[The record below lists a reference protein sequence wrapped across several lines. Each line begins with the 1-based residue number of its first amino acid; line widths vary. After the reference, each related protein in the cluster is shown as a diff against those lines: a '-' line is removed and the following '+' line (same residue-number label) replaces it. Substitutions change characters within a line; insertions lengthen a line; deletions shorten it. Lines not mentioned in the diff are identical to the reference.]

1 MTADPLDLALDMPM
15 AACQILVDG
24 RPLPGRVRAGLSR
37 LELRESEVEVS
48 MAALRFSVEGE
59 PSLGG
64 GMLRPLAHLVVAL
77 AAPGEPPECLF
88 SGCVTHVR
96 PLRGEPP
103 QRCGVE
109 VLATEESALLEV
121 HEREGEYGEGRQC
134 LSTLQA
140 QSHLRWVELRQ
151 VASGALRHASVVEVR
166 GEVDC
171 AHYRGLLRAR
181 HTVLLKGVGRTFSG
195 GYYVHSVR
203 TTLESGLLTQSFIA
217 LGKATALAAWE
228 PLPGVRV

>member
-1 MTADPLDLALDMPM
+1 MTADPLDLPLDTRV
-15 AACQILVDG
+15 AACQILIDG
-24 RPLPGRVRAGLSR
+24 RPLPEPVRAGLSR
-37 LELRESEVEVS
+37 VELRESDVEAS

-59 PSLGG
+59 SSLACGG
-64 GMLRPLAHLVVAL
+64 LLRPLAHLVVAL

-88 SGCVTHVR
+88 SGCVTHVH
-96 PLRGEPP
+96 PLPGEP
-103 QRCGVE
+103 QRRGLE
-109 VLATEESALLEV
+109 VLATEESALLRV
-121 HEREGEYGEGRQC
+121 HERECRG
-134 LSTLQA
+134 TLQA

-151 VASGALRHASVVEVR
+151 VATGPTRHASAVEVR

-181 HTVLLKGVGRTFSG
+181 HRVLLKGVGRTFSG

-217 LGKATALAAWE
+217 LGKLTSLAAWE
-228 PLPGVRV
+228 PLPGTRV